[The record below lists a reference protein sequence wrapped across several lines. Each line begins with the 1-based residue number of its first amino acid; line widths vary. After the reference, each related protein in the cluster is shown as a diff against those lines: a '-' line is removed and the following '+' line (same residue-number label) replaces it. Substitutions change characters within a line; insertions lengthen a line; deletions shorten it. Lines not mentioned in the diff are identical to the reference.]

1 VARPFSPLQ
10 RRQNTAFLAALRRTG
25 NARASAREVG
35 VAYATMQTRRRG
47 HPDFASKWDIA
58 LVDAHARFHAA
69 GGKGLVSA
77 TPGRSSRAE
86 APLSEDEGSRGAGTE
101 SSHAPLDY
109 ARDERARGIPRR
121 CETALRTQGGEPLVV
136 RTRSGRLQ
144 VRPAHGGKLTQAAE
158 QLFLQ
163 ALSATCNIRLSAAAA
178 GASPAAFYRRR
189 QRNPAFAREFRL
201 ALEMGYERLEAAAVA
216 AGLPASH
223 ADDAWR
229 RNDPPP
235 IPPLTA
241 DQALHLLTLHEKS
254 VRQSWE
260 QPHRRRRRGESDAT
274 YGLRLQTMWL
284 AEKARE
290 AEREAVRRAA
300 EREPAAEAPPPE
312 LPPLPALD
320 QVQGWSK
327 ASGKPP
333 HHEGRALFGGWRIAD
348 MEAAL
353 RKRGR

>member
-1 VARPFSPLQ
+1 VARPFSPTQ

-47 HPDFASKWDIA
+47 HPDFASRWDIA
-58 LVDAHARFHAA
+58 LVDAHARFHAS

-77 TPGRSSRAE
+77 TPGRSSRAT
-86 APLSEDEGSRGAGTE
+86 SRGAGTE
-101 SSHAPLDY
+101 SSHLPLDC
-109 ARDERARGIPRR
+109 ARDERGYGS
-121 CETALRTQGGEPLVV
+121 ALRTRGGEPLVV

-201 ALEMGYERLEAAAVA
+201 ALEMGYERLEAAALA

-241 DQALHLLTLHEKS
+241 DQALQLLSLHEKS

-300 EREPAAEAPPPE
+300 EPEPAEAPPPE